1 MEEFRQGWAAS
12 ADVPLCTER
21 RRFQR
26 TKDNT
31 VLAAGK
37 AHPVLGSAGLDR
49 LGKQRREPQVVF
61 SLYSKSPAHSSSVLP

>member
-26 TKDNT
+26 TEDNT

-49 LGKQRREPQVVF
+49 LGKQ
-61 SLYSKSPAHSSSVLP
+61 